1 MKQYIK
7 RMIIDEDKHFAL
19 THYFRRK
26 GIQYKKDSDHNTLVM
41 DMNIPMCKVR
51 KQRTEH
57 FNFRNLECQKSFF
70 EATNQSEKLV
80 NCFSSNQS
88 LPQQCNTWFK
98 ELNSVFHQ
106 SFKKIRINGKI
117 KETEFSILM
126 KKKKD
131 LKQKSKVSDHDL
143 NQEISKD
150 ILEVETQLA
159 ALVADKSRQKVIKI
173 FGTLTNDGSLNMIGM
188 WDLQRKIFPK
198 NPPNLPT
205 AKIDVEGKIVTSHRD
220 LQKLYLDT
228 FVHRLRHRPIK
239 EDYAEVFVL
248 KEQLCKLRLE
258 FTNMNKSPPWTKLQL
273 LKVLSSL
280 KNNKSRDPH
289 GIVNEL
295 FKPGVAGDKLISSLL
310 IMFNRIKNEMIFPE
324 FMRLANICS
333 IYKGRGE
340 RMLLESD
347 RGIFIVNC
355 FRNILMKMVYQDKYE
370 IVDKSMSDSNVGA
383 RKKKSI
389 RNHIFVINAVIN
401 EAIRNKSRNIDIL
414 IKDYRQCFDSMWLK
428 ECINDLYESG
438 VTDNNLNMIFEANR
452 LNKVAVNTPAGIT
465 AREEIEEIVLQ
476 GEVFGPLQC
485 SVQVDTFGKEC
496 LEEGKFLY
504 KYKGCVDIPPLAM
517 VDDLLTV
524 SECEC

>member
-1 MKQYIK
+1 M
-7 RMIIDEDKHFAL
+7 
-19 THYFRRK
+19 
-26 GIQYKKDSDHNTLVM
+26 
-41 DMNIPMCKVR
+41 
-51 KQRTEH
+51 
-57 FNFRNLECQKSFF
+57 
-70 EATNQSEKLV
+70 
-80 NCFSSNQS
+80 
-88 LPQQCNTWFK
+88 
-98 ELNSVFHQ
+98 
-106 SFKKIRINGKI
+106 
-117 KETEFSILM
+117 
-126 KKKKD
+126 
-131 LKQKSKVSDHDL
+131 
-143 NQEISKD
+143 
-150 ILEVETQLA
+150 
-159 ALVADKSRQKVIKI
+159 
-173 FGTLTNDGSLNMIGM
+173 
-188 WDLQRKIFPK
+188 
-198 NPPNLPT
+198 
-205 AKIDVEGKIVTSHRD
+205 TSHRD

-280 KNNKSRDPH
+280 KNNKSRDPL

-310 IMFNRIKNEMIFPE
+310 IMFNRIKIEMIFPE

-340 RMLLESD
+340 RMLLESE

-355 FRNILMKMVYQDKYE
+355 FRNILMKMVYQDE
-370 IVDKSMSDSNVGA
+370 CAIVDKSMSDSNVGA

-428 ECINDLYESG
+428 ECINDLYDSG

-504 KYKGCVDIPPLAM
+504 KYRGVWTY
-517 VDDLLTV
+517 LL
-524 SECEC
+524 